1 MKLEKYA
8 PALFVL
14 LWSTGFIVARYGTHD
29 AGPFTFLA
37 IRLLLAAVALWVI
50 AIITKAPKLERIHI
64 APTVAVGICMHA
76 LYLGGVFFAVSQGL
90 PSGVSA
96 LIAGLHPV
104 LTSFVGNWVLKEKLR
119 PLQWCGIGLGVLGV
133 VAVLIDRRNA
143 HSTGITA
150 LAITAMIISVI
161 GMASG
166 TVLQRARGRAMPLLR
181 GTSLQ
186 YVAAS
191 AIMFV
196 SAITNEH
203 WRFHSTA
210 RVWFSLAWA
219 VIVLSIAA
227 VLIMMV
233 LLSKHA
239 AARVSSLFFLTPAL
253 STIEGAVLFRERLGA
268 LAVLGLIIALCG
280 VWLTMRAP
288 QSVTPLAK

>member
-1 MKLEKYA
+1 VKLEKYA

-37 IRLLLAAVALWVI
+37 IRLLLAAVALWII
-50 AIITKAPKLERIHI
+50 AVLTKAPKLERIHI
-64 APTVAVGICMHA
+64 APTVVVGVCMHA

-119 PLQWCGIGLGVLGV
+119 PLQWCGIALGVVGV

-143 HSTGITA
+143 HSSGITA
-150 LAITAMIISVI
+150 LAITAMVVSII

-166 TVLQRARGRAMPLLR
+166 TVIQRARGRAMPLLR

-186 YVAAS
+186 YVVAS

-196 SAITNEH
+196 LAITNEH
-203 WRFHSTA
+203 WQFHSTA

-253 STIEGAVLFRERLGA
+253 STIEGAILFRERLGL
-268 LAVLGLIIALCG
+268 LAVLGLAVALCG
-280 VWLTMRAP
+280 VWLTMRTPDSA
-288 QSVTPLAK
+288 TPLAK

>member
-14 LWSTGFIVARYGTHD
+14 LWSTGFIVARYGTND

-37 IRLLLAAVALWVI
+37 IRLLLASGALWVI
-50 AIITKAPKLERIHI
+50 AALTKAPKLERIHI

-104 LTSFVGNWVLKEKLR
+104 LTSFVGNWLLQEKLK
-119 PLQWCGIGLGVLGV
+119 PLQWCGIALGVVGV

-143 HSTGITA
+143 HSSGITA
-150 LAITAMIISVI
+150 LAITAMFVSII

-166 TVLQRARGRAMPLLR
+166 TVLQRAKGRAMPLLR

-191 AIMFV
+191 AVMFV
-196 SAITNEH
+196 LAITNEH
-203 WRFHSTA
+203 WRFQSTA

-219 VIVLSIAA
+219 VVVLSIAA

-268 LAVLGLIIALCG
+268 LAVLGLAIALCG
-280 VWLTMRAP
+280 VWLTTRAP
-288 QSVTPLAK
+288 KSAIPQAK

>member
-14 LWSTGFIVARYGTHD
+14 LWSTGFIVARYGTND

-37 IRLLLAAVALWVI
+37 IRLLLASGALWVI
-50 AIITKAPKLERIHI
+50 AALTKAPKLERIHI

-76 LYLGGVFFAVSQGL
+76 LYLGGVFFAVAQGL

-104 LTSFVGNWVLKEKLR
+104 LTSFAGNWLLQEKLK
-119 PLQWCGIGLGVLGV
+119 PLQWCGIALGVVGV

-143 HSTGITA
+143 HSSGITA
-150 LAITAMIISVI
+150 LAITAMIVSII

-166 TVLQRARGRAMPLLR
+166 TVLQRAKGRAMPLLR

-191 AIMFV
+191 AVMFV
-196 SAITNEH
+196 LAITNEH
-203 WRFHSTA
+203 WRFQSTA

-219 VIVLSIAA
+219 VVVLSIAA

-268 LAVLGLIIALCG
+268 LAVLGLAIALCG
-280 VWLTMRAP
+280 VWLTTRAP
-288 QSVTPLAK
+288 KSAIPLAK

>member
-14 LWSTGFIVARYGTHD
+14 LWSTGFIVARYGTND

-37 IRLLLAAVALWVI
+37 IRLLLASGALWVI
-50 AIITKAPKLERIHI
+50 ATLTKAPKLERIHI
-64 APTVAVGICMHA
+64 APTVAVGVCMHA
-76 LYLGGVFFAVSQGL
+76 LYLGGVFFAVAQGL

-104 LTSFVGNWVLKEKLR
+104 LTSFVGNWLLQEKLK
-119 PLQWCGIGLGVLGV
+119 PLQWCGIALGVVGV

-143 HSTGITA
+143 HSSGITA
-150 LAITAMIISVI
+150 LAITAMFVSII

-166 TVLQRARGRAMPLLR
+166 TVLQRAKGRAMPLLR

-191 AIMFV
+191 AVMFV
-196 SAITNEH
+196 LAITNEH
-203 WRFHSTA
+203 WRFQSTA

-219 VIVLSIAA
+219 VVVLSIAA

-268 LAVLGLIIALCG
+268 LAVLGLAIALCG
-280 VWLTMRAP
+280 VWLTTRAP
-288 QSVTPLAK
+288 KSAIPLAK

>member
-37 IRLLLAAVALWVI
+37 IRLLFAAVALWVI

-143 HSTGITA
+143 HSRGITA

-191 AIMFV
+191 AVMFV
-196 SAITNEH
+196 LAITNEH

>member
-50 AIITKAPKLERIHI
+50 AALTKAPKLERIHI
-64 APTVAVGICMHA
+64 APTVVVGVCMHA

-104 LTSFVGNWVLKEKLR
+104 LTSFVGNWVLKERLK
-119 PLQWCGIGLGVLGV
+119 PLQWCGIALGVAGV

-143 HSTGITA
+143 HSSGITA
-150 LAITAMIISVI
+150 LAITAMIVSII

-166 TVLQRARGRAMPLLR
+166 TILQRAKGRAMPLLR

-191 AIMFV
+191 AVMFV
-196 SAITNEH
+196 LAITNEH

-219 VIVLSIAA
+219 VVVLSIAA

-253 STIEGAVLFRERLGA
+253 STIEGAILFQERLGM
-268 LAVLGLIIALCG
+268 LAVLGLAVALGG
-280 VWLTMRAP
+280 VWLTMRTPESA
-288 QSVTPLAK
+288 TPLVK

>member
-50 AIITKAPKLERIHI
+50 AALTKAPKLERIHI
-64 APTVAVGICMHA
+64 APTVVVGVCMHA

-104 LTSFVGNWVLKEKLR
+104 LTSFVGNWVLKEKLK
-119 PLQWCGIGLGVLGV
+119 PLQWCGIALGVVGV

-143 HSTGITA
+143 HSSGITA
-150 LAITAMIISVI
+150 LAITAMIISII

-191 AIMFV
+191 AVMFV
-196 SAITNEH
+196 LAITNEH
-203 WRFHSTA
+203 WR
-210 RVWFSLAWA
+210 
-219 VIVLSIAA
+219 
-227 VLIMMV
+227 
-233 LLSKHA
+233 
-239 AARVSSLFFLTPAL
+239 
-253 STIEGAVLFRERLGA
+253 
-268 LAVLGLIIALCG
+268 
-280 VWLTMRAP
+280 
-288 QSVTPLAK
+288 

>member
-37 IRLLLAAVALWVI
+37 IRLLLAAVALWII
-50 AIITKAPKLERIHI
+50 AVLTKAPKLERIHI
-64 APTVAVGICMHA
+64 APTVVVGVCMHA

-119 PLQWCGIGLGVLGV
+119 PLQWCGIALGVVGV

-143 HSTGITA
+143 HSSGITA
-150 LAITAMIISVI
+150 LAITAMVVSII

-166 TVLQRARGRAMPLLR
+166 TVIQRARGRAMPLLR

-186 YVAAS
+186 YVVAS

-196 SAITNEH
+196 LAITNEH
-203 WRFHSTA
+203 WQFHSTA

-253 STIEGAVLFRERLGA
+253 STIEGAILFRERLGL
-268 LAVLGLIIALCG
+268 LAVLGLAVALCG
-280 VWLTMRAP
+280 VWLTMRTPDSA
-288 QSVTPLAK
+288 TPLAK

>member
-1 MKLEKYA
+1 VKLEKYA

-37 IRLLLAAVALWVI
+37 IRLLLAAVALWII

-191 AIMFV
+191 AVMFV
-196 SAITNEH
+196 LAITNEH

>member
-1 MKLEKYA
+1 VKLEKYA

-191 AIMFV
+191 AVMFV
-196 SAITNEH
+196 LAITNEH
-203 WRFHSTA
+203 WRFHSTS

-253 STIEGAVLFRERLGA
+253 STIEGAVLFSERLGA

>member
-1 MKLEKYA
+1 VKLEKYA

-191 AIMFV
+191 AVMFV
-196 SAITNEH
+196 LAVTNEH

-288 QSVTPLAK
+288 KSITPLAK

>member
-14 LWSTGFIVARYGTHD
+14 LWSTGFIVARYGTND

-37 IRLLLAAVALWVI
+37 IRLLLASGALWVI
-50 AIITKAPKLERIHI
+50 ATLTKAPKLERIHI

-76 LYLGGVFFAVSQGL
+76 LYLGGVFFAVAQGL

-104 LTSFVGNWVLKEKLR
+104 LTSFAGNWLLQEKLK
-119 PLQWCGIGLGVLGV
+119 PLQWCGITLGVVGV

-143 HSTGITA
+143 HSSGITA
-150 LAITAMIISVI
+150 LAITAMIVSII

-166 TVLQRARGRAMPLLR
+166 TVLQRAKGRAMPLLR

-191 AIMFV
+191 AVMFV
-196 SAITNEH
+196 LAITNEH
-203 WRFHSTA
+203 WRFQSTA

-219 VIVLSIAA
+219 VVVLSIAA

-268 LAVLGLIIALCG
+268 LAVLGLAIALCG
-280 VWLTMRAP
+280 VWLTTRAP
-288 QSVTPLAK
+288 KSAIPLAK